1 LGFDIVSNMCSI
13 NVFKYIFPVTQ
24 FLNINQ
30 PDTNELARSLKNP
43 PFKKM
48 EQTYIQWI
56 SESKIEIENFLK
68 RDIFV
73 PRLLLACFRH
83 LEVKLFRLL
92 IDCHDIC

>member
-1 LGFDIVSNMCSI
+1 
-13 NVFKYIFPVTQ
+13 VTQ

-30 PDTNELARSLKNP
+30 PDTYELARSLKNQ
-43 PFKKM
+43 PFEKM
-48 EQTYIQWI
+48 EQKYIQWI

-68 RDIFV
+68 RDKFV

-83 LEVKLFRLL
+83 LEVKLFRFL